1 MGAMTTST
9 GGGFTVAD
17 LHRWRARYD
26 DGRAE
31 LLDGALLITHLDV
44 DDELLDRLRD
54 ENELCRVELL
64 DGAVIVTPAPG
75 RAHQTV
81 VLNLAI
87 VLKTAAPADCQVLV
101 APFDV
106 RLAPG
111 NALEPDVVMARRE
124 DFTERNLPAAPV
136 LVVEVLSPF
145 TRRIDLTGK
154 LARYRDSGVLHYWT
168 VDPLEPSLIVRE
180 LQGGEYVEVG
190 HAIGE
195 DSVQI
200 GRPCDI
206 RLCPADLA
214 RG

>member
-1 MGAMTTST
+1 MTTST

-124 DFTERNLPAAPV
+124 DFTERNLPAAPRCSRR
-136 LVVEVLSPF
+136 SP
-145 TRRIDLTGK
+145 
-154 LARYRDSGVLHYWT
+154 
-168 VDPLEPSLIVRE
+168 
-180 LQGGEYVEVG
+180 GG
-190 HAIGE
+190 
-195 DSVQI
+195 ST
-200 GRPCDI
+200 
-206 RLCPADLA
+206 
-214 RG
+214 